1 MIDQTKDNFT
11 QPPSFKEI
19 LDELEISK
27 GDYCRNFSI
36 WKDEDLKYIW
46 KGNLIPVLLIIIL
59 MLVWNLASQNV
70 DKKPDFNEYKAVR

>member
-36 WKDEDLKYIW
+36 WKDEGKG

>member
-27 GDYCRNFSI
+27 GDYCRNFSK

>member
-27 GDYCRNFSI
+27 GDCCRNFSI

>member
-70 DKKPDFNEYKAVR
+70 GKKPDFNEYKAVR

>member
-70 DKKPDFNEYKAVR
+70 GKKPDFSEYKAVR